1 MLKKLMLSE
10 AKTRKL
16 KTLSE
21 LIVEGNHKH
30 NLTSYKNP
38 ESFFFEQ
45 IDDCVQAYNAC
56 SKTLKKN
63 LVDYGSGSGIPGL
76 VWAILN
82 EKIKLLSV
90 DSNQKKIEF
99 QKTLIRKLNLKNVI
113 CKQIRF
119 EEHVFLAQHSTV
131 FKAFSTIKNAV
142 QKAKPNKKRS
152 NLLFLKKNNE
162 KTQEEILEIKPL
174 LYDYK
179 IHTYKSNLGDMCVV
193 EIYDN

>member
-1 MLKKLMLSE
+1 MLSE
-10 AKTRKL
+10 AKTKKL

-38 ESFFFEQ
+38 ENFFFEQ

-90 DSNQKKIEF
+90 DSNQKKTEF
-99 QKTLIRKLNLKNVI
+99 QKTLIRKLNLKNVT

-119 EEHVFLAQHSTV
+119 EEHEFLAQHSTV

-142 QKAKPNKKRS
+142 QKAKPNKTRS

>member
-1 MLKKLMLSE
+1 MLSE
-10 AKTRKL
+10 AKIKKL

-21 LIVEGNHKH
+21 LIVEGNEKH
-30 NLTSYKNP
+30 NLTSYKDG
-38 ESFFFEQ
+38 EKFFFEQ
-45 IDDCVQAYNAC
+45 IDDCVQAYSICAK
-56 SKTLKKN
+56 SVKEN
-63 LVDYGSGSGIPGL
+63 LIDYGSGSGIPGL

-82 EKIKLLSV
+82 EKIKVLSI
-90 DSNQKKIEF
+90 DSSQKKIEF
-99 QKTLIRKLNLKNVI
+99 QKTLIRKLELQNAA
-113 CKQIRF
+113 CKHTRL
-119 EEHVFLAQHSTV
+119 EEHNFSNKHTAV
-131 FKAFSTIKNAV
+131 FKAFSTLKTAI
-142 QKAKPNKKRS
+142 QKSKPNKKRA

>member
-1 MLKKLMLSE
+1 MLSE
-10 AKTRKL
+10 AKIKKL

-21 LIVEGNHKH
+21 LIVEGNEKH
-30 NLTSYKNP
+30 NLTSYKD
-38 ESFFFEQ
+38 EEKFFFEQ
-45 IDDCVQAYNAC
+45 IDDCVQAYSICAK
-56 SKTLKKN
+56 SVKEN
-63 LVDYGSGSGIPGL
+63 LIDYGSGSGIPGL

-82 EKIKLLSV
+82 EKIKVLSI
-90 DSNQKKIEF
+90 DSSQKKIEF
-99 QKTLIRKLNLKNVI
+99 QKTLIRKLELQNAA
-113 CKQIRF
+113 CKHTRL
-119 EEHVFLAQHSTV
+119 EEHSFSNEHTAV
-131 FKAFSTIKNAV
+131 FKAFSTLKTAI
-142 QKAKPNKKRS
+142 QKSKPNKKRA

>member
-1 MLKKLMLSE
+1 MLSE
-10 AKTRKL
+10 AKIKKL

-21 LIVEGNHKH
+21 LIVEGNEKH
-30 NLTSYKNP
+30 NLTSYKDG
-38 ESFFFEQ
+38 EKFFFEQ
-45 IDDCVQAYNAC
+45 IDDCVQAYSICAK
-56 SKTLKKN
+56 SVKEN
-63 LVDYGSGSGIPGL
+63 LIDYGSGSGIPGL

-82 EKIKLLSV
+82 ERIKVLSI
-90 DSNQKKIEF
+90 DSSQKKIEF
-99 QKTLIRKLNLKNVI
+99 QKTLIRKLELQNAA
-113 CKQIRF
+113 CKHTRL
-119 EEHVFLAQHSTV
+119 EEHSFSNEHTAV
-131 FKAFSTIKNAV
+131 FKAFSTLKTAI
-142 QKAKPNKKRS
+142 QKSKPNKKRA

>member
-1 MLKKLMLSE
+1 MLSE
-10 AKTRKL
+10 AKTKKL

-38 ESFFFEQ
+38 ENFFFEQ

-119 EEHVFLAQHSTV
+119 EEHVFLTQHSTV

>member
-1 MLKKLMLSE
+1 MLSE
-10 AKTRKL
+10 AKIKKL

-21 LIVEGNHKH
+21 LIVEGNEKH
-30 NLTSYKNP
+30 NLTSYKDGEN
-38 ESFFFEQ
+38 FFFEQ
-45 IDDCVQAYNAC
+45 IDDCVQAYNIC
-56 SKTLKKN
+56 SQSVKEN
-63 LVDYGSGSGIPGL
+63 LIDYGSGSGIPGL

-82 EKIKLLSV
+82 EKIKVLSI
-90 DSNQKKIEF
+90 DSSQKKIEF
-99 QKTLIRKLNLKNVI
+99 QKTLIRKLELQNAA
-113 CKQIRF
+113 CKHTRL
-119 EEHVFLAQHSTV
+119 EEHSFSNEHTAV
-131 FKAFSTIKNAV
+131 FKAFSTLKTAI
-142 QKAKPNKKRS
+142 QKSKPNKKRA